1 MSKVCVTGAA
11 GYIASWLVKKLLE
24 RGCTVHGTLRN
35 LGDEKKTE
43 VMRGLP
49 GAAERLVLF
58 EADIYDAASF
68 EPAIQGCEF
77 VFLVA
82 TPLQHNSGSS
92 KDHNG
97 QGYSYLYKNVPSQGH
112 GSSAPSSKTPT

>member
-35 LGDEKKTE
+35 LGDEKKAGLL
-43 VMRGLP
+43 RGLP

-92 KDHNG
+92 KVTTH
-97 QGYSYLYKNVPSQGH
+97 
-112 GSSAPSSKTPT
+112 

>member
-35 LGDEKKTE
+35 LGDEKKAGLL
-43 VMRGLP
+43 RGLP

-92 KDHNG
+92 K
-97 QGYSYLYKNVPSQGH
+97 
-112 GSSAPSSKTPT
+112 

>member
-1 MSKVCVTGAA
+1 M
-11 GYIASWLVKKLLE
+11 
-24 RGCTVHGTLRN
+24 RGVA
-35 LGDEKKTE
+35 GDEKKTE
-43 VMRGLP
+43 LLRGLP

-77 VFLVA
+77 GFLVA

-92 KDHNG
+92 KVN
-97 QGYSYLYKNVPSQGH
+97 QSLVV
-112 GSSAPSSKTPT
+112 SAGLCISHEDNRGCSCFYQKKKDRLFSGIWFFFFLQSVNAN